1 MLNKKNLLNISTNL
15 TNSSINTFLQYLNNL
30 AQNTSPEEIKLR
42 RILSNLDLHA
52 KKPEER
58 AYLDKIKSL
67 KLYPNKNNYGFEHW
81 EKALSNK
88 QNEYKSLQLLEE
100 YYQKKDPKLYHA
112 AIKEGLLRDI
122 GQIAAEISSS
132 SNSRTPDNTTVLQF
146 ISVVQQAL
154 EPIIIWTDE
163 IILNS
168 SKSAKLNL
176 DKTGEK
182 IANVLPPGRRRKVPS
197 ENSAFSHYF
206 YEMVSFLY
214 KLLLEDFN
222 KAKDFRNISKK
233 KEYMRNQI
241 TYELCSNVNLDNLF
255 REEPNHASKKVLCA
269 FLDIRERSLNEL
281 LSTNKKR
288 LKLETII
295 MNILLVYMESKKIS
309 T

>member
-1 MLNKKNLLNISTNL
+1 MLNKKNLLNISTTS

-197 ENSAFSHYF
+197 GNSAFSHYF
-206 YEMVSFLY
+206 YEMVSTLH
-214 KLLLEDFN
+214 KLLKETF
-222 KAKDFRNISKK
+222 KEAKKFRNKSEKK
-233 KEYMRNQI
+233 IYIKKQFAYQ
-241 TYELCSNVNLDNLF
+241 LCSNVDLDKLF
-255 REEPNHASKKVLCA
+255 AKEPYRDSKKVLCA
-269 FLDIRERSLNEL
+269 FFDISESTLNKL
-281 LSTNKKR
+281 LSNKTKS
-288 LKLETII
+288 LELESLL
-295 MNILLVYMESKKIS
+295 MDILHLYVKS
-309 T
+309 TKNL